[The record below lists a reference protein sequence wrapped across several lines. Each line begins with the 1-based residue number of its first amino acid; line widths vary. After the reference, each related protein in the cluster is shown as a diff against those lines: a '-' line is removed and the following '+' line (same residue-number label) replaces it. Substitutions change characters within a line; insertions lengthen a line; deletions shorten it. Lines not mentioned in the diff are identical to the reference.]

1 MGAETKYKTN
11 LRKSSRAVNTA
22 RSNTWGLASKAPMM
36 RHRPGEEVTRA
47 NPFKEGEDMTF
58 CPEPKFTFINKH
70 AFNVAASG
78 AMMHSALELR
88 DRSAVYRT
96 WCPEEPELS
105 VAFPTFSAGA
115 KAMLSHFL
123 QSYAAEC
130 GTYARY
136 VERAGKDGMPP
147 TRINRK
153 MMGVAMDIADS
164 KIFDAAAMRKTQI
177 FVGPDKPSATQKNE
191 SKASSSE
198 EAKDATKAPKTKKAN
213 KEKTKK
219 ADKAD
224 KADKSIKKSKPS
236 KEKKMKQAAAA
247 GAGDIEA

>member
-58 CPEPKFTFINKH
+58 CPESKFTFINKH

-147 TRINRK
+147 TRINLSL
-153 MMGVAMDIADS
+153 IH
-164 KIFDAAAMRKTQI
+164 I
-177 FVGPDKPSATQKNE
+177 
-191 SKASSSE
+191 
-198 EAKDATKAPKTKKAN
+198 
-213 KEKTKK
+213 
-219 ADKAD
+219 
-224 KADKSIKKSKPS
+224 
-236 KEKKMKQAAAA
+236 
-247 GAGDIEA
+247 